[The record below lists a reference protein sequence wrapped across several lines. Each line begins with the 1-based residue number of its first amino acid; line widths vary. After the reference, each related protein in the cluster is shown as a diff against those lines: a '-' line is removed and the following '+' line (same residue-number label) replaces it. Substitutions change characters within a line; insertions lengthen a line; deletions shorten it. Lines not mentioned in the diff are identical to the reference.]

1 MRYKITK
8 IRIKFELIAIIIF
21 LPSILV
27 AQLPVQKEIN
37 NQLQSWIS
45 LNSNLKFDANWSLL
59 SDFHIRKN
67 DFVNKDSFYF
77 VRSGIAYLPNPKVL
91 FALGYAHMWVA
102 PTKPEWSTFGNEN
115 RIYQQVQLIS
125 KIGELSIMQRLRNEQ
140 RWQDKIV
147 NNIITDDKRFTDRV
161 RYLVSFNIPIFKKK
175 SMPLLVVSDELLI
188 HFGKEVVFNTLDQN
202 RIFIGIKQTISPK
215 LSFDFGYMNV
225 YQQKYSGYQYDM
237 NHTLRLFFYY
247 TNSLKALTH
256 FGNHTSGEE

>member
-1 MRYKITK
+1 MRY
-8 IRIKFELIAIIIF
+8 LIVQFSLSYKLIVVF
-21 LPSILV
+21 VLFTLLMFGQS
-27 AQLPVQKEIN
+27 PVQKEV
-37 NQLQSWIS
+37 NQQIQSWIS
-45 LNSNLKFDANWSLL
+45 LNNNLKFNDHWSLL
-59 SDFHIRKN
+59 ADFHIRKN
-67 DFVNKDSFYF
+67 DFVNRDSFYF
-77 VRSGIAYLPNPKVL
+77 VRSGVSYYSNSKIS
-91 FALGYAHMWVA
+91 FALGYAHMWLA

-115 RIYQQVQLIS
+115 RIYQQIQLNSKVGEIS
-125 KIGELSIMQRLRNEQ
+125 VLQRIRNEE

-147 NNIITDDKRFTDRV
+147 NDYKIDKKRFTDRF

-175 SMPLLVVSDELLI
+175 TMPSLVVADEILV
-188 HFGKEVVFNTLDQN
+188 HFGKEVLYNTFDQN
-202 RIFIGIKQTISPK
+202 RIFIGIKQTINPK